1 MDERQIICYCRFD
14 GKIDKNENGE
24 IIYIGGVTDPFMITT
39 TTTYES
45 FINELQQRSSSNMSG
60 KVIYYT
66 TESNK
71 NELLRMTGESGFRV
85 MLVVSGPMLNVYMED
100 AAPVIASCTIPTD
113 HSERQFVEATS
124 PIGLLQSLFDSPND
138 FKDALVLFGLR
149 NHFRFKYLDNS
160 RKYYRVV
167 CGVNN
172 YPWKLSAGCEGSGD
186 IVRIKR
192 FNNVHTH
199 TAQDIS
205 DYKAIFWSK
214 EMGRAIVNK
223 VRDNPKCT
231 PKTISIDING
241 EFSAKMTYMQSWRAK
256 ECARHIIEGNPK
268 DSYILVPWLC
278 ERIAEYIPGTIT
290 SWECT
295 DDRRFK
301 RVFVAYGCSI
311 RGFINYCRPML
322 AIDACHLSGNYK
334 GTMLGA
340 TGFDAND
347 GLWPLAYAVVSSEN
361 DDDWHWFLSKVK
373 EILDGRIVTILTDR
387 HPSLISC
394 IRDIFGSQYH
404 SWCLRHLTANFS
416 TSILGRQSLGL
427 RASGKEHA
435 KKLLDKI
442 AYARTVDE
450 YKNALAAMR
459 VFRGELCDWV
469 LANSPEHWSNVIFTS
484 KHWDKL
490 YTNQA
495 ESFNAWV
502 KEERVFSITRLM
514 DTHMQRLSK
523 FLYQKSLDVQKWTI
537 PVGDRIEEKIKKEQ
551 ELALG
556 FQSMRVSPTECTIYD
571 RDRKPFRVVFGSEN
585 SCSCL
590 KWTMSGIPCSHAC
603 YAIYELSL
611 NIYEMV
617 DPWFRVET
625 QQKLCEHLMSSV
637 PMHDMPNPAAVAA
650 ADGEGA
656 SHLKPPAVTRPPGRP
671 RIKRIESQF
680 QNVRSLHCSRCGENG
695 HNRRKCKAPIPG

>member
-1 MDERQIICYCRFD
+1 
-14 GKIDKNENGE
+14 
-24 IIYIGGVTDPFMITT
+24 
-39 TTTYES
+39 
-45 FINELQQRSSSNMSG
+45 
-60 KVIYYT
+60 
-66 TESNK
+66 
-71 NELLRMTGESGFRV
+71 
-85 MLVVSGPMLNVYMED
+85 
-100 AAPVIASCTIPTD
+100 
-113 HSERQFVEATS
+113 
-124 PIGLLQSLFDSPND
+124 
-138 FKDALVLFGLR
+138 
-149 NHFRFKYLDNS
+149 
-160 RKYYRVV
+160 
-167 CGVNN
+167 
-172 YPWKLSAGCEGSGD
+172 
-186 IVRIKR
+186 
-192 FNNVHTH
+192 
-199 TAQDIS
+199 
-205 DYKAIFWSK
+205 
-214 EMGRAIVNK
+214 MGRAIVNK

-231 PKTISIDING
+231 PKTISTDING

-290 SWECT
+290 SWECM

-450 YKNALAAMR
+450 YENALAAMR
-459 VFRGELCDWV
+459 V
-469 LANSPEHWSNVIFTS
+469 
-484 KHWDKL
+484 
-490 YTNQA
+490 
-495 ESFNAWV
+495 
-502 KEERVFSITRLM
+502 
-514 DTHMQRLSK
+514 
-523 FLYQKSLDVQKWTI
+523 
-537 PVGDRIEEKIKKEQ
+537 EK
-551 ELALG
+551 
-556 FQSMRVSPTECTIYD
+556 
-571 RDRKPFRVVFGSEN
+571 
-585 SCSCL
+585 
-590 KWTMSGIPCSHAC
+590 
-603 YAIYELSL
+603 
-611 NIYEMV
+611 
-617 DPWFRVET
+617 
-625 QQKLCEHLMSSV
+625 QQKLGEHLMSSI
-637 PMHDMPNPAAVAA
+637 PMHDMPNPAAA

-656 SHLKPPAVTRPPGRP
+656 SHLRPPAVTRPPGRP

-680 QNVRSLHCSRCGENG
+680 QNVRSLHCSRCNENG

>member
-1 MDERQIICYCRFD
+1 
-14 GKIDKNENGE
+14 
-24 IIYIGGVTDPFMITT
+24 
-39 TTTYES
+39 
-45 FINELQQRSSSNMSG
+45 
-60 KVIYYT
+60 
-66 TESNK
+66 
-71 NELLRMTGESGFRV
+71 
-85 MLVVSGPMLNVYMED
+85 
-100 AAPVIASCTIPTD
+100 
-113 HSERQFVEATS
+113 
-124 PIGLLQSLFDSPND
+124 
-138 FKDALVLFGLR
+138 
-149 NHFRFKYLDNS
+149 
-160 RKYYRVV
+160 
-167 CGVNN
+167 
-172 YPWKLSAGCEGSGD
+172 
-186 IVRIKR
+186 
-192 FNNVHTH
+192 
-199 TAQDIS
+199 
-205 DYKAIFWSK
+205 
-214 EMGRAIVNK
+214 MGRAIVNK
-223 VRDNPKCT
+223 VMDNPKCT

-295 DDRRFK
+295 DDGRFK
-301 RVFVAYGCSI
+301 RVNNAWCNGVRC
-311 RGFINYCRPML
+311 
-322 AIDACHLSGNYK
+322 D
-334 GTMLGA
+334 
-340 TGFDAND
+340 D
-347 GLWPLAYAVVSSEN
+347 GLWPLAYAVISSEN
-361 DDDWHWFLSKVK
+361 DDDWHWFLSKAK
-373 EILDGRIVTILTDR
+373 EILDGCIVTILTDR
-387 HPSLISC
+387 HRSLISC

-404 SWCLRHLTANFS
+404 SWCLHHLTANFS
-416 TSILGRQSLGL
+416 TSILGRQSLG
-427 RASGKEHA
+427 SGKEQA

-450 YKNALAAMR
+450 YENALAAMW

-469 LANSPEHWSNVIFTS
+469 LANSPEHWSNAMSTS
-484 KHWDKL
+484 KRWDKL

-502 KEERVFSITRLM
+502 KEERVFSIIRLM

-523 FLYQKSLDVQKWTI
+523 FLYQKSLDIQKWTI
-537 PVGDRIEEKIKKEQ
+537 PVGDRIEEKIQKEQ

-556 FQSMRVSPTECTIYD
+556 FQSMRVLPTECTVYN

-603 YAIYELSL
+603 YAIHELSL

-637 PMHDMPNPAAVAA
+637 PMHDMPNLAVVVIAAA

-656 SHLKPPAVTRPPGRP
+656 SHLRPPTVTRPPG
-671 RIKRIESQF
+671 
-680 QNVRSLHCSRCGENG
+680 
-695 HNRRKCKAPIPG
+695 